1 MESENT
7 PTPGQ
12 AGPLTV
18 DELRIME
25 GVAREAGKE
34 ACPACGRPIA
44 AGQDVVTSLGDV
56 RRGAVGVT
64 LHRRCYAAVGRPG
77 VLELMVR
84 AYQRQHDC

>member
-7 PTPGQ
+7 PAAGQ
-12 AGPLTV
+12 AGTLTV
-18 DELRIME
+18 DELRIVE
-25 GVAREAGKE
+25 GMAREAGKE

-56 RRGAVGVT
+56 RRGAVGLT

-77 VLELMVR
+77 VLELMVA
-84 AYQRQHDC
+84 AYQRRTR

>member
-1 MESENT
+1 
-7 PTPGQ
+7 
-12 AGPLTV
+12 V
-18 DELRIME
+18 DELRIVA

-34 ACPACGRPIA
+34 ACPACGRPIV

-77 VLELMVR
+77 MLELMVA
-84 AYQRQHDC
+84 AYQRRTR

>member
-7 PTPGQ
+7 PSAEHTGT
-12 AGPLTV
+12 LTV
-18 DELRIME
+18 DDLRVVE
-25 GVAREAGKE
+25 GTTRETGTK
-34 ACPACGRPIA
+34 ACPACGRAIT

-77 VLELMVR
+77 LLELMVA
-84 AYQRQHDC
+84 AYQRRTS

>member
-7 PTPGQ
+7 PAVGP
-12 AGPLTV
+12 AGTLTV
-18 DELRIME
+18 DELRIVE
-25 GVAREAGKE
+25 GMAREAGKE

-77 VLELMVR
+77 VLELMVA
-84 AYQRQHDC
+84 AYQRRTR

>member
-1 MESENT
+1 MESEHT
-7 PTPGQ
+7 PAAGQ
-12 AGPLTV
+12 AGRLTV
-18 DELRIME
+18 DELRLVE
-25 GVAREAGKE
+25 GSAREAGKE

-77 VLELMVR
+77 VLELMVA
-84 AYQRQHDC
+84 AYQRRTR

>member
-1 MESENT
+1 MESENA
-7 PTPGQ
+7 PSPGQ
-12 AGPLTV
+12 AGTLTV
-18 DELRIME
+18 DELRIVE
-25 GVAREAGKE
+25 GLAREAGKE

-77 VLELMVR
+77 VLELMVA
-84 AYQRQHDC
+84 AYQRSHDC

>member
-18 DELRIME
+18 DELRIVE

-77 VLELMVR
+77 VLELMVA
-84 AYQRQHDC
+84 AYQRRTR

>member
-1 MESENT
+1 MESENR
-7 PTPGQ
+7 PSPGQ
-12 AGPLTV
+12 AGTLTA
-18 DELRIME
+18 DELRIVE
-25 GVAREAGKE
+25 GVAREAGKD

-77 VLELMVR
+77 VLELMVA
-84 AYQRQHDC
+84 AYQRRTR

>member
-1 MESENT
+1 MENANMPSPE
-7 PTPGQ
+7 Q

-18 DELRIME
+18 DELRIVA

-64 LHRRCYAAVGRPG
+64 LHHRCYAAVGCPG
-77 VLELMVR
+77 VLELMVA
-84 AYQRQHDC
+84 AYQRRTR

>member
-7 PTPGQ
+7 PAAGQ

-18 DELRIME
+18 DELRLVE
-25 GVAREAGKE
+25 GSAREAGKE
-34 ACPACGRPIA
+34 PCPACGRPIA
-44 AGQDVVTSLGDV
+44 AGQEVVTSLGDV

-77 VLELMVR
+77 MLELMVA
-84 AYQRQHDC
+84 AYQRRTR

>member
-77 VLELMVR
+77 VLELMVA
-84 AYQRQHDC
+84 AYQRRTR

>member
-1 MESENT
+1 MESENR
-7 PTPGQ
+7 PAAGQ
-12 AGPLTV
+12 AGTLTV
-18 DELRIME
+18 DELRIVE
-25 GVAREAGKE
+25 GRAREAGKE

-77 VLELMVR
+77 LLELMVA
-84 AYQRQHDC
+84 AYQRRTR

>member
-1 MESENT
+1 MESENR
-7 PTPGQ
+7 PSPGQ
-12 AGPLTV
+12 AGTLTV
-18 DELRIME
+18 DELRIVE

-77 VLELMVR
+77 VLELMVA
-84 AYQRQHDC
+84 AYQRRTR

>member
-7 PTPGQ
+7 TRPRGQ
-12 AGPLTV
+12 VGTLTV
-18 DELRIME
+18 DELRIVE
-25 GVAREAGKE
+25 GSARHAGQE
-34 ACPACGRPIA
+34 ACPACGRPIV

-77 VLELMVR
+77 MLELMVA
-84 AYQRQHDC
+84 AYQRRTR

>member
-7 PTPGQ
+7 PAPGQ
-12 AGPLTV
+12 GGTLTV
-18 DELRIME
+18 DEVRIVE
-25 GVAREAGKE
+25 GSTRAAGKE
-34 ACPACGRPIA
+34 PCPACGRPIA

-77 VLELMVR
+77 LLELMVA
-84 AYQRQHDC
+84 AYQRRTR

>member
-7 PTPGQ
+7 PAAGQ
-12 AGPLTV
+12 AGTLTV
-18 DELRIME
+18 DELRIVE
-25 GVAREAGKE
+25 GMAREAGKE

-77 VLELMVR
+77 MLELMVA
-84 AYQRQHDC
+84 AYQRRTR

>member
-7 PTPGQ
+7 PAPGQ
-12 AGPLTV
+12 AGTLTV
-18 DELRIME
+18 DELRIVE
-25 GVAREAGKE
+25 GIARETGTE

-77 VLELMVR
+77 VLELMVT

>member
-7 PTPGQ
+7 PAAGQ
-12 AGPLTV
+12 AGRLTV
-18 DELRIME
+18 DELRIVE
-25 GVAREAGKE
+25 GIAREAGKE

-77 VLELMVR
+77 VLELMVA
-84 AYQRQHDC
+84 AYQRRTR